1 MIIFPKRDKRLCD
14 AVFDVWLSRDMT
26 FNSQDGFIIFAKHTK
41 AKKIK
46 YDYAI
51 ELYLDNMEN
60 KSVLYDASF
69 GRAVAIE
76 LGGMVRYVWRSDVLT
91 EEEMSRNQ

>member
-1 MIIFPKRDKRLCD
+1 MNNFPRRDKCLCD
-14 AVFDVWLSRDMT
+14 AVFDVWLSKDMT
-26 FNSQDGFIIFAKHTK
+26 FNSQNGFIVFAKHTK

-51 ELYLDNMEN
+51 ESYLDNMEN

-91 EEEMSRNQ
+91 EEEMRK